1 MDKQDVIFFSII
13 ASILIFVFVGIIVQN
28 DDVIVKETSTHL
40 YVKEYSMYNKDS
52 VINVYKKPMRYN
64 GIITNK
70 RTFRHFVGVV
80 GKGGHYKTNYYITV
94 QYNNKTHE
102 FQSSEL
108 YHQYTEKED
117 VVVEEVFYPR
127 TQINLYKKH

>member
-1 MDKQDVIFFSII
+1 MDKKDIIFFSII

-28 DDVIVKETSTHL
+28 DDVVVKETSTHL

-64 GIITNK
+64 GIIINK
-70 RTFRHFVGVV
+70 RTSGHFVGVV
-80 GKGGHYKTNYYITV
+80 GKGGHYKTNHYITV

-108 YHQYTEKED
+108 YHQYKEKEY